1 MALGFAG
8 AIGAGI
14 FFGIVKFMFNSQSN
28 SVFSLD
34 ELIDTEAEVLTPI
47 PVNGLGEIAYVI
59 NGARCTLS
67 ARSSEGGSIPRGA
80 TVVIREIA
88 RNAAVVQQKLTLDD
102 IEFAD
107 EEHKEEEDKQQRSN
121 ADNNQ

>member
-28 SVFSLD
+28 SVFSMEDLV
-34 ELIDTEAEVLTPI
+34 DTEAEVLTPI
-47 PVNGLGEIAYVI
+47 PVDGLGEIAYVI

-67 ARSSEGGSIPRGA
+67 AKTVDGSSIERGS
-80 TVVIREIA
+80 TVIIREIVS
-88 RNAAVVQQKLTLDD
+88 NAAVVQQKLTLDE
-102 IEFAD
+102 IELKD
-107 EEHKEEEDKQQRSN
+107 MESENGEDKKQRSN
-121 ADNNQ
+121 AENN